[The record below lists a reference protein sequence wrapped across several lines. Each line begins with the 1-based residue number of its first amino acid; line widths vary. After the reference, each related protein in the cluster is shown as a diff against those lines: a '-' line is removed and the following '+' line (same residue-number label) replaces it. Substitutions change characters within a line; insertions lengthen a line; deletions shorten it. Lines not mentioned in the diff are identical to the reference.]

1 MCNGIFVYGTL
12 MSGFINHGLYLA
24 KNINLIQKAT
34 IKGRLF
40 HLPAGYPAVIDGKG
54 QVAGEFVTLRDLESV
69 LERIDELEDYNG
81 TCRDNEYERVI
92 RDVTLTGGEVVQGY
106 VYIYA
111 PHRHEYLFTQA
122 REVLSGDWRTYL
134 AENRDQAG
142 QR

>member
-12 MSGFINHGLYLA
+12 MSGFINHGIYLA
-24 KNINLIQKAT
+24 KNINSIQKAK

-40 HLPAGYPAVIDGKG
+40 HLPAGYPAVIDGTG
-54 QVAGEFVTLRDLESV
+54 QVTGEFVTLRDLESV

-92 RDVTLTGGEVVQGY
+92 RDVTLTGGEVVRGY

-111 PHRHEYLFTQA
+111 PHRCEYLVSQGT
-122 REVLSGDWRTYL
+122 EVVTGDWRAYL
-134 AENRDQAG
+134 G
-142 QR
+142 